1 MATNDSSVDKN
12 PEEEAK
18 GEETNS
24 KCENSGVASKTDCVK
39 ESTDAQDS
47 DKKQEAFNKG
57 SSHQDIR
64 DKKPKEESSS
74 TIPKHLPVHPQPIS
88 RKDAYP
94 SIYQLQLHEKF
105 QNGTFTRYAVGSPSL
120 PSNPSSEQV
129 LMLVGATGTGKT
141 TLINGIANYVYG
153 TRWEDNYR
161 VIVVHKEGHQS
172 QAFSQTK
179 QITAY
184 TFPVQ
189 EGSPLPYTLT
199 VIDTP
204 GFGDS
209 DGLEHDSYIV
219 DEIKE
224 FFSLSPPGGIESLQ
238 GIGFVVKASE
248 GRLTPMQS
256 HIFNSVLGIFGKDV
270 EDNIFIII
278 TFHDGGKPLVLDALK
293 EAKIPVH
300 GTGFRFNNTA
310 LFNTKD
316 DDGDE
321 IDHIFIKGMKSFR
334 CFFEHFEKAE
344 PKSVQQSKKV
354 LEERKRLKEVIQE
367 LKQQIVNGIGKLT
380 ELAREE
386 EILRKHEE
394 DIEANREFKYTVP
407 VIRQVR
413 VESHKER
420 VTNCVVC
427 GVTCHRGCVYN
438 RDKHYCKVMKAKHC
452 TVCPGRCH
460 YRSHENQPY
469 YYEERR
475 VEETRTSEELKQ
487 RFNDATERYDHSEK
501 VVSTLKQRISDVK
514 EDILVKVKKS
524 YEIIQQLNEISLNAN
539 HMSEMDYIS
548 LCIAVEKQE
557 VKPGWRERVH
567 YFESLLRDSQFVAT
581 VSNLPLENLRDIREE
596 GSPNQPTPVI
606 PQAVP
611 SLSCDRSHSLR
622 TETMLRLAEVG
633 GHISPLGPDQ
643 TVAEA
648 NL

>member
-1 MATNDSSVDKN
+1 
-12 PEEEAK
+12 
-18 GEETNS
+18 
-24 KCENSGVASKTDCVK
+24 
-39 ESTDAQDS
+39 
-47 DKKQEAFNKG
+47 
-57 SSHQDIR
+57 
-64 DKKPKEESSS
+64 
-74 TIPKHLPVHPQPIS
+74 
-88 RKDAYP
+88 
-94 SIYQLQLHEKF
+94 
-105 QNGTFTRYAVGSPSL
+105 
-120 PSNPSSEQV
+120 
-129 LMLVGATGTGKT
+129 MLVGATGTGKT
-141 TLINGIANYVYG
+141 TLINGIANYIYG
-153 TRWEDNYR
+153 TRWEDNHR

-172 QAFSQTK
+172 QAFGQTRK
-179 QITAY
+179 ITAY

-209 DGLEHDSYIV
+209 DGLEHDSHIV

-270 EDNIFIII
+270 EENIFIII

-300 GTGFRFNNTA
+300 GTGFKFNNTA

-334 CFFEHFEKAE
+334 CFFEQFEKAE
-344 PKSVQQSKKV
+344 PKGVQQSKKV

-380 ELAREE
+380 ELAQEE

-394 DIEANREFKYTVP
+394 DIEANREFTYTVP
-407 VIRQVR
+407 VTKQVR
-413 VESHKER
+413 VESRKER
-420 VTNCVVC
+420 VTNCAVC
-427 GVTCHRGCVYN
+427 CMTCHRGCVYN
-438 RDKHYCKVMKAKHC
+438 RDKQYCKVMKDKHC
-452 TVCPGRCH
+452 TACPGKCH

-469 YYEERR
+469 YFEERQ
-475 VEETRTSEELKQ
+475 VEETRTSEELRQ

-514 EDILVKVKKS
+514 EDILEKVKK
-524 YEIIQQLNEISLNAN
+524 IL
-539 HMSEMDYIS
+539 
-548 LCIAVEKQE
+548 
-557 VKPGWRERVH
+557 
-567 YFESLLRDSQFVAT
+567 
-581 VSNLPLENLRDIREE
+581 
-596 GSPNQPTPVI
+596 
-606 PQAVP
+606 
-611 SLSCDRSHSLR
+611 
-622 TETMLRLAEVG
+622 
-633 GHISPLGPDQ
+633 
-643 TVAEA
+643 
-648 NL
+648 